1 MTVYCSKCGG
11 IKEGCGRLCN
21 CPDVDKLKGLY
32 ERTIRTMEVN
42 YPPSYALNVKD
53 YVRAILAD
61 RDDMAARLQSD
72 MSRAEYLDKVR
83 VIQGLR
89 GDLVTLQS
97 HLDNEA
103 YKARLRKEQIK
114 ELLIDINTNNQQQ
127 GVGQ

>member
-1 MTVYCSKCGG
+1 MTDFCSKCGG
-11 IKEGCGRLCN
+11 ITNGYGRLCN

-32 ERTIRTMEVN
+32 ERTIRAIEVN
-42 YPPSYALNVKD
+42 CPLFYALNVKD

-83 VIQGLR
+83 VIQELR
-89 GDLVTLQS
+89 GDLNLLQA

-103 YKARLRKEQIK
+103 YKARIRKGKIQ
-114 ELLIDINTNNQQQ
+114 ELLIDINTNNQTQ